1 MSGQP
6 SGQNRDWVQVQ
17 MKPKQRED
25 DSINVNTLTRDLKGR
40 RELTVPGAPLLF
52 LYQSLNEYSR
62 EATEEDYFHC
72 GDGEAMLNQRPNH
85 WPKSHSYHPIMA
97 SEAQVG
103 SLYYGRE
110 QRAGQADH
118 HFWEN
123 SNQSAP

>member
-1 MSGQP
+1 M
-6 SGQNRDWVQVQ
+6 
-17 MKPKQRED
+17 
-25 DSINVNTLTRDLKGR
+25 
-40 RELTVPGAPLLF
+40 TVPGAPLLF

-123 SNQSAP
+123 SNQSAPQAWMPTIPQLLAPPSCQAPLCFVQSGTFPWE